1 MSKPEFSM
9 YIFEVHQPQKFSTYT
24 EIQHIKGFSL
34 PSEQDKLIYLL
45 DDQDGYY
52 NKFKYRWSDYNGCYY
67 D

>member
-45 DDQDGYY
+45 DD
-52 NKFKYRWSDYNGCYY
+52 
-67 D
+67 